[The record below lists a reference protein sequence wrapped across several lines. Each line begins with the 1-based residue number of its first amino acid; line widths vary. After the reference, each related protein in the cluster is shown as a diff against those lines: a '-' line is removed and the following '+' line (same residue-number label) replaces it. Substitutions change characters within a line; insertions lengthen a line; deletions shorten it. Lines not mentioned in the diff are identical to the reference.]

1 MKYIVLVF
9 ITLMTLTS
17 CGTESDKQ
25 VDTAFLI
32 GAYVNEFHELD
43 LAGMELTAVPNFEKY
58 LTGSYIYDVWSVN
71 LQSNNIKKIDSSV
84 FDFFPNLKE
93 VNLSYNEIEKITLT
107 DLPIEKLLIH
117 KNEIESA
124 DLEGLEKLKEVNIW
138 YNELE
143 SFKDIELP
151 DSLEVLEL
159 QHNKLEDIIWVEKL
173 TGLNKIKLEFN
184 ELEDTDMVLLKDLK
198 KLKFI
203 SVGKNKL
210 SEDIEKGFINF
221 NEVMSEKE

>member
-1 MKYIVLVF
+1 MKYIVWIF
-9 ITLMTLTS
+9 IILMSLTS
-17 CGTESDKQ
+17 CGTGSDKQ
-25 VDTAFLI
+25 VDTEFLT
-32 GAYVNEFHELD
+32 GAYVSEFHELD

-58 LTGSYIYDVWSVN
+58 LTGSYIYDVWSVD
-71 LQSNNIKKIDSSV
+71 LQSNNIKKIDSKA

-93 VNLSYNEIEKITLT
+93 VNLSYNKIEKITLG

-124 DLEGLEKLKEVNIW
+124 DLWGLSKLREVNIG
-138 YNELE
+138 YNQLE
-143 SFKDIELP
+143 SAKDIKLP
-151 DSLEVLEL
+151 EGLQILEL
-159 QHNKLEDIIWVEKL
+159 QHNKLEDISGVEKL
-173 TGLNKIKLEFN
+173 TELTKIKLEFN
-184 ELEDTDMVLLKDLK
+184 QLEDADMVLLKDLK

-210 SEDIEKGFINF
+210 SEDLEKGFINF